1 MGRVSVSLR
10 FWFYVCQHFVRFA
23 FKLLFLTFFF
33 VCLHKYISTFVSTL
47 YKRAIAVQHE
57 CDYIS
62 FVHLLITFLL
72 LVFVL
77 FLQTESL
84 KISSDHDMHDW
95 FYDRDVKDPAVI
107 LHDKL
112 ISDALL
118 NGTGPIKTEHSYS
131 LNSDGDSLPDS
142 PKSLQAKIDG
152 RYCYNCVIDIL
163 SKNTGSKCYRLISA
177 NRYVNV
183 FLSLRCLKLRKTNTV
198 ASWWLHCKFRPCT

>member
-1 MGRVSVSLR
+1 V
-10 FWFYVCQHFVRFA
+10 
-23 FKLLFLTFFF
+23 LLYF
-33 VCLHKYISTFVSTL
+33 VCTFTN
-47 YKRAIAVQHE
+47 Y
-57 CDYIS
+57 
-62 FVHLLITFLL
+62 FLL

-152 RYCYNCVIDIL
+152 KYCYNCIIDIL
-163 SKNTGSKCYRLISA
+163 IFVERILVG
-177 NRYVNV
+177 
-183 FLSLRCLKLRKTNTV
+183 FEMLSIN
-198 ASWWLHCKFRPCT
+198 FG

>member
-1 MGRVSVSLR
+1 MYK
-10 FWFYVCQHFVRFA
+10 YVFVHMYIFP
-23 FKLLFLTFFF
+23 LLFLS
-33 VCLHKYISTFVSTL
+33 YISV
-47 YKRAIAVQHE
+47 RAIAVQHD
-57 CDYIS
+57 CDSPCRVFHS
-62 FVHLLITFLL
+62 FTNYLCYCFFFLL
-72 LVFVL
+72 LLLRF

-152 RYCYNCVIDIL
+152 MYLLSISHWDGDFCLMYKKKKNKAIDTIDYL
-163 SKNTGSKCYRLISA
+163 G
-177 NRYVNV
+177 
-183 FLSLRCLKLRKTNTV
+183 
-198 ASWWLHCKFRPCT
+198 